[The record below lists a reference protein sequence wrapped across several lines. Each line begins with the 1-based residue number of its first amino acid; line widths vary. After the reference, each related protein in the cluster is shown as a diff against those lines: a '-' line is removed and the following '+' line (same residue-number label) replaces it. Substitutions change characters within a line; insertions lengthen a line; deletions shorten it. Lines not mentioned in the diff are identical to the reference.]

1 MTPTDCLKAG
11 PAELAPI
18 IEQMMPTWRAHFSPG
33 GKPFFA
39 YLTSW
44 GLDGY
49 FDPFE
54 IIEHAFRIQSR
65 VAELGLQREFAEC
78 LSVVSGANESWEDG
92 LYGFCLATASPLN
105 RTRAACA
112 AYIESLESKEPARG

>member
-18 IEQMMPTWRAHFSPG
+18 VAEMMGKGWRAAQCPEACRVVHTETT
-33 GKPFFA
+33 A
-39 YLTSW
+39 YLELSS
-44 GLDGY
+44 LAD
-49 FDPFE
+49 
-54 IIEHAFRIQSR
+54 AFRIQSR

-92 LYGFCLATASPLN
+92 LYGFCLATASPLD

-112 AYIESLESKEPARG
+112 AYLESKEPARG